1 MRIIKAELVA
11 PSAQGF
17 SGEWEYKAEVEIK
30 IEDESKYD
38 DIFFE
43 VVRKFCLKY
52 GTEIQSVKV
61 NIKE

>member
-1 MRIIKAELVA
+1 MRKVKVELIA

-17 SGEWEYKAEVEIK
+17 FGEWEYKEEVEFK
-30 IEDESKYD
+30 VKDESKYD
-38 DIFFE
+38 DILFE
-43 VVRKFCLKY
+43 VVKKFCLKY